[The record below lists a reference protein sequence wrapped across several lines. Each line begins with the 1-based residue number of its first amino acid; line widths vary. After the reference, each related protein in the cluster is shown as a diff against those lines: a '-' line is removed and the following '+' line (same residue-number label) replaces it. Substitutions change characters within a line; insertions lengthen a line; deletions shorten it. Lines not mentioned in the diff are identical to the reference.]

1 MMSGGQQ
8 ERIVK
13 AMRRSGGSG
22 EGHGCGGDRRCRGG
36 KVVQGFEG
44 EQEYFEGDAV
54 TDGEPVES
62 VEDRSDVAVGGGFGD
77 DPGCSILDKL
87 QFMEGFDWETGE
99 EGVAVV
105 QTGCHQGVN
114 EDGC

>member
-36 KVVQGFEG
+36 QGG
-44 EQEYFEGDAV
+44 AG
-54 TDGEPVES
+54 
-62 VEDRSDVAVGGGFGD
+62 
-77 DPGCSILDKL
+77 L
-87 QFMEGFDWETGE
+87 
-99 EGVAVV
+99 
-105 QTGCHQGVN
+105 
-114 EDGC
+114 

>member
-1 MMSGGQQ
+1 M
-8 ERIVK
+8 EEI
-13 AMRRSGGSG
+13 
-22 EGHGCGGDRRCRGG
+22 GDVGGG

-62 VEDRSDVAVGGGFGD
+62 VEDRSDVAGGGGFGD